1 MSFVEK
7 LRNVEA
13 GLLFLTL
20 HPLVSTFCVLVL
32 VTYWLCDELRNFV
45 FGIFVP
51 QYHYSYAVALSFGQV
66 LVSLLFLNLLHAL
79 GLLHLKPFSRSLGEK
94 VLVPAI
100 GLSTHDVLVTWAKAS
115 SLDSG
120 LYPQTLLLLPLATV
134 AFSYCLKV
142 PSLPSVH
149 VSVLT
154 AILSGTSFVLTVS
167 QELTSLFP
175 LEYMYAPLAVL
186 LHSLSLTFLAK
197 VLEAEH
203 QQLPDSQTSMCDIYY
218 TQMVT
223 QSCVLGPLW
232 LLHPDGPWKVWR
244 NSSWHS
250 LLFLGYLLALLLLSM
265 VLNLTVA
272 ASALRVS
279 PFAAA
284 LLHSAKQ
291 LARPF
296 LHLL

>member
-7 LRNVEA
+7 LRNLEA
-13 GLLFLTL
+13 GLVFRTL
-20 HPLVSTFCVLVL
+20 NPLVPTFCLVVL
-32 VTYWLCDELRNFV
+32 VTYGLCDKLRNFV

-51 QYHYSYAVALSFGQV
+51 QYHYPYSVALSFGQV
-66 LVSLLFLNLLHAL
+66 LVSLLVLNLLHAV
-79 GLLHLKPFSRSLGEK
+79 GLVRLKPFSRSLGEK
-94 VLVPAI
+94 MLVPAI
-100 GLSTHDVLVTWAKAS
+100 GLSIHDVLVTWAKAS

-120 LYPQTLLLLPLATV
+120 LYPQMLLLLPSATV
-134 AFSYCLKV
+134 GFSYCLKV

-149 VSVLT
+149 ISVLI
-154 AILSGTSFVLTVS
+154 AIFSGTSFVLTVS
-167 QELTSLFP
+167 QELGSIHP

-197 VLEAEH
+197 ALEAEH
-203 QQLPDSQTSMCDIYY
+203 HQPPDSQASMFDIYY
-218 TQMVT
+218 TLMVA

-250 LLFLGYLLALLLLSM
+250 LLFLGYLLALLLLST
-265 VLNLTVA
+265 VLNLALAV
-272 ASALRVS
+272 SALCVS

-284 LLHSAKQ
+284 LLHSARQ
-291 LARPF
+291 LMRPF